1 VAKQEASRRL
11 SEDERRAVFLAL
23 VAAQDMGMGVVRSRK
38 EVAGQFGLSD
48 REVRRIEEEGLDAG
62 WPPLSEG

>member
-1 VAKQEASRRL
+1 MAKQEASRRL

-23 VAAQDMGMGVVRSRK
+23 VAAQDAGVGVAQSRE
-38 EVAGQFGLSD
+38 EVAERFGISD
-48 REVRRIEEEGLDAG
+48 REVRRVEQEGLDAG

>member
-1 VAKQEASRRL
+1 MAKQEASRRL

-38 EVAGQFGLSD
+38 EVAERFGISD
-48 REVRRIEEEGLDAG
+48 REVRRIEEECIDAE
-62 WPPLSEG
+62 WPPLG

>member
-1 VAKQEASRRL
+1 MAKQEASRRL

-23 VAAQDMGMGVVRSRK
+23 VAAQDAGMGVVQSRE
-38 EVAGQFGLSD
+38 EVAERFGISD
-48 REVRRIEEEGLDAG
+48 REVRRVEQEGLDAG

>member
-1 VAKQEASRRL
+1 MAKQEASRRL

-38 EVAGQFGLSD
+38 ESPSSSASATARCDGLS
-48 REVRRIEEEGLDAG
+48 RRAWTPAG
-62 WPPLSEG
+62 HH

>member
-1 VAKQEASRRL
+1 MAKQEANKLRSV
-11 SEDERRAVFLAL
+11 EERKAVFLAL

-38 EVAGQFGLSD
+38 EVAEQFGLSD
-48 REVRRIEEEGLDAG
+48 REVRRIEQEGLDAG